1 MAPGQF
7 ALSVSSRYT
16 LLVIVLKRFLP
27 FKGSDIVPKFFTF
40 LLLLAA
46 VLSVGCGNP
55 EETVAVFHAG
65 SLSPLIQEIF
75 HRFRQNHPGVV
86 LQSEA
91 SGSLDAI
98 RKITELNKP
107 CDLVA
112 VADSRLIERISQVP
126 RYHIFLGNELVL
138 ATAKKEF
145 LQGPPDNKVWEEN
158 WSEMISSGEYTYGIS
173 DPDRDPAGYYAHLA
187 WKLAEIHYRRP
198 GLYQRF
204 LEGLDERWLR
214 PKSSELV
221 ALLESHALDF
231 AFLYKS
237 TALQN
242 NLEFLTFPA
251 QVSLAEDTYRDLY
264 SRVFLQVTAEQ
275 PGSTFEITGTP
286 IRYGIAQTNPGNPW
300 AGRLLDFFLSP
311 EVQQLYRELG
321 YLSVPVLEVH
331 SQESTP

>member
-1 MAPGQF
+1 M
-7 ALSVSSRYT
+7 
-16 LLVIVLKRFLP
+16 IVQKRFLSFRGP
-27 FKGSDIVPKFFTF
+27 AIAPKCLAFV
-40 LLLLAA
+40 LLLA
-46 VLSVGCGNP
+46 SVSFMGCGTP
-55 EETVAVFHAG
+55 DGTVVVLHAG
-65 SLSPLIQEIF
+65 SLSPLIRETF

-107 CDLVA
+107 SDLVA
-112 VADSRLIERISQVP
+112 VADYRLIERLSQVS

-138 ATAKKEF
+138 ATAKKD
-145 LQGPPDNKVWEEN
+145 LLPGPPDNKVWEEN

-187 WKLAEIHYRRP
+187 WKLAEIHYDRP

-204 LEGLDERWLR
+204 LDSFDERWLR
-214 PKSSELV
+214 PRSSELV
-221 ALLESHALDF
+221 ALLQSNALDF

-251 QVSLAEDTYRDLY
+251 EVSLAEDAYRVLY
-264 SRVFLQVTAEQ
+264 SGVSLQVTAEQ
-275 PGSTFEITGTP
+275 PGSTVKMTGTP
-286 IRYGIAQTNPGNPW
+286 IRYAIALTNPDNPW
-300 AGRLLDFFLSP
+300 AARLLDFLLSP
-311 EVQQLYRELG
+311 EVQQLYRDLG
-321 YLSVPVLEVH
+321 YRSVPLIEVH

>member
-1 MAPGQF
+1 MIVQKGF
-7 ALSVSSRYT
+7 LSFR
-16 LLVIVLKRFLP
+16 
-27 FKGSDIVPKFFTF
+27 GSDIVPKFLAF
-40 LLLLAA
+40 LLLLA
-46 VLSVGCGNP
+46 SVFFMGCGNP
-55 EETVAVFHAG
+55 EGTVVVFHAG
-65 SLSPLIQEIF
+65 SLSPLIQETF

-107 CDLVA
+107 SDLVA
-112 VADSRLIERISQVP
+112 VADYRLIERISQVP

-138 ATAKKEF
+138 ATAKKDF
-145 LQGPPDNKVWEEN
+145 LLGPPDNKVWEEN

-173 DPDRDPAGYYAHLA
+173 DPDRDPAGYYTHLA
-187 WKLAEIHYRRP
+187 WKLAEIHYDRP

-204 LEGLDERWLR
+204 LDAFDERWMR

-221 ALLESHALDF
+221 ALLQTHSLDF

-237 TALQN
+237 TAVQN
-242 NLEFLTFPA
+242 NLEFLSLPT

-264 SRVFLQVTAEQ
+264 SSVFLQVTAEQ
-275 PGSTFEITGTP
+275 PGSTIEITGTP
-286 IRYGIAQTNPGNPW
+286 IRYGIALTNPDNPW
-300 AGRLLDFFLSP
+300 AARLLDFFLSP

-321 YLSVPVLEVH
+321 YRSVPLLEVH

>member
-1 MAPGQF
+1 MIVQKGF
-7 ALSVSSRYT
+7 LSFR
-16 LLVIVLKRFLP
+16 
-27 FKGSDIVPKFFTF
+27 GSDTVPKFLVI
-40 LLLLAA
+40 LLLLA
-46 VLSVGCGNP
+46 SVSYMGCGNP
-55 EETVAVFHAG
+55 EGTVVVLHAG
-65 SLSPLIQEIF
+65 SLSPLIQEAF

-107 CDLVA
+107 SDLVA
-112 VADSRLIERISQVP
+112 VADYRLMERLSQVP

-138 ATAKKEF
+138 ATAKKE
-145 LQGPPDNKVWEEN
+145 LLPGPHDHKVWEEN

-187 WKLAEIHYRRP
+187 WKLAEIHYDRP

-204 LEGLDERWLR
+204 LDSFDERWLR
-214 PKSSELV
+214 PRSSELV
-221 ALLESHALDF
+221 ALLQSNALDF

-242 NLEFLTFPA
+242 NLRFLTLPA
-251 QVSLAEDTYRDLY
+251 EVSLAEDAHRDLY
-264 SRVFLQVTAEQ
+264 SRVSLQVTAEQ
-275 PGSTFEITGTP
+275 PGSTVEMTGTP
-286 IRYGIAQTNPGNPW
+286 IRYAIAQTNPDNPW
-300 AGRLLDFFLSP
+300 ATRLLDFFLSS
-311 EVQQLYRELG
+311 EVGQLYRELG
-321 YLSVPVLEVH
+321 YRSVPILEVH

>member
-1 MAPGQF
+1 MIVQKGF
-7 ALSVSSRYT
+7 LSFR
-16 LLVIVLKRFLP
+16 R
-27 FKGSDIVPKFFTF
+27 SDIVPNFLAF
-40 LLLLAA
+40 LLLLA
-46 VLSVGCGNP
+46 SVFFMGCGNP
-55 EETVAVFHAG
+55 EGTVVVFHAG
-65 SLSPLIQEIF
+65 SLSPLIQETF

-107 CDLVA
+107 SDLVA
-112 VADSRLIERISQVP
+112 VADYRLIERISQVP

-138 ATAKKEF
+138 ATAKKE
-145 LQGPPDNKVWEEN
+145 LLPGPPDNKVWEEH
-158 WSEMISSGEYTYGIS
+158 WSEKISSGEYTYGIS

-187 WKLAEIHYRRP
+187 WKLAEIHYDRP

-204 LEGLDERWLR
+204 LDSLDERWLR
-214 PKSSELV
+214 PRSSELV
-221 ALLESHALDF
+221 ALLQSNALDF

-242 NLEFLTFPA
+242 NLEFLTLPA
-251 QVSLAEDTYRDLY
+251 EVSLAEDAYRDLY
-264 SRVFLQVTAEQ
+264 SRVSLQVTAEQ
-275 PGSTFEITGTP
+275 PGSTVEITGAP
-286 IRYGIAQTNPGNPW
+286 IRYGIAQTNPDNPW
-300 AGRLLDFFLSP
+300 AARLLDFFLSP

-321 YLSVPVLEVH
+321 YRSVPLLEVH

>member
-1 MAPGQF
+1 
-7 ALSVSSRYT
+7 
-16 LLVIVLKRFLP
+16 VIVQKRLLP
-27 FKGSDIVPKFFTF
+27 FEGSGILSKCFTF
-40 LLLLAA
+40 LLLLA
-46 VLSVGCGNP
+46 SVSFMGCGNP
-55 EETVAVFHAG
+55 KGTVVIFHAG
-65 SLSPLIQEIF
+65 SLSPLIQEAF

-107 CDLVA
+107 SDLVA
-112 VADSRLIERISQVP
+112 VADYRLIERISQIP

-145 LQGPPDNKVWEEN
+145 LQGPPDNKVWEEH

-187 WKLAEIHYRRP
+187 WKLAEIHYDRP

-204 LEGLDERWLR
+204 LDSFDERWLR

-221 ALLESHALDF
+221 ALLQSNALDF

-242 NLEFLTFPA
+242 NLEFLTLPA
-251 QVSLAEDTYRDLY
+251 EVSLAEDAYRDLY
-264 SRVFLQVTAEQ
+264 SRVSLQVTAEQ
-275 PGSTFEITGTP
+275 PGSTIEITGTP
-286 IRYGIAQTNPGNPW
+286 IRYGIAQTNPDNPW

-311 EVQQLYRELG
+311 EVQQLYRKLG
-321 YLSVPVLEVH
+321 YLSVPVLEGH
-331 SQESTP
+331 SQELTP

>member
-1 MAPGQF
+1 M
-7 ALSVSSRYT
+7 
-16 LLVIVLKRFLP
+16 IVQKRFLSFRGP
-27 FKGSDIVPKFFTF
+27 DITPKFLAF
-40 LLLLAA
+40 LLLLA
-46 VLSVGCGNP
+46 SVSFMGCGTP
-55 EETVAVFHAG
+55 DGTVVVLHAG
-65 SLSPLIQEIF
+65 SLSPLIQEAF
-75 HRFRQNHPGVV
+75 HRFRQDHPGVV

-107 CDLVA
+107 SDLVA
-112 VADSRLIERISQVP
+112 VADYRLIERISQVP

-138 ATAKKEF
+138 ATAKEE
-145 LQGPPDNKVWEEN
+145 LLLGPPDNRVWEEN

-187 WKLAEIHYRRP
+187 WKLAEIHYDRP

-204 LEGLDERWLR
+204 LGSLDERWLR
-214 PKSSELV
+214 PRSSELV
-221 ALLESHALDF
+221 ALLQSNALDF

-242 NLEFLTFPA
+242 KLEFLTLPA
-251 QVSLAEDTYRDLY
+251 EISLAEDAYRDLY
-264 SRVFLQVTAEQ
+264 SRVSLQVTAEQ
-275 PGSTFEITGTP
+275 PGSTVEMTGTP
-286 IRYGIAQTNPGNPW
+286 IRYAIAQTNPDNPW
-300 AGRLLDFFLSP
+300 AARLLDFFLSP

-321 YLSVPVLEVH
+321 YRSVPLIEVH